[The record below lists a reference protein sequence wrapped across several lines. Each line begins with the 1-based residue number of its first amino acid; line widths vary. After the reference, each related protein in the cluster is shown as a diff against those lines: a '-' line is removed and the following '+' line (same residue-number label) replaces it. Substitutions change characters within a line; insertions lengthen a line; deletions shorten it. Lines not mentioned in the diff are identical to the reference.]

1 MSFHLDCFGTCSSVC
16 QLVINAA
23 LLTGIITLLE
33 CLEAE
38 GGTGQEGAQKPT
50 SDKWS

>member
-1 MSFHLDCFGTCSSVC
+1 MSFQLDRFGACSSVC

-23 LLTGIITLLE
+23 LLTRAVTLLE

-38 GGTGQEGAQKPT
+38 GGTGQEGVQKLT
-50 SDKWS
+50 RNK

>member
-23 LLTGIITLLE
+23 LLIGGITLLE

-38 GGTGQEGAQKPT
+38 RGTGWEGVQKPT
-50 SDKWS
+50 SNK

>member
-1 MSFHLDCFGTCSSVC
+1 MSFQLDYFGTCCSVC

-23 LLTGIITLLE
+23 LLTKGITLLE

-38 GGTGQEGAQKPT
+38 RGAGTGQEGAQKLT
-50 SDKWS
+50 SSK